1 MMDKK
6 FTKYFSLGLFTL
18 VGLSILSYY
27 NFLLFHTIA
36 EIFSIVIA
44 GCVFIISWNSRR
56 NVEGSAIPLLGI
68 AFLSVA
74 VLDGL
79 HTLSYKGMPFFPEYD
94 ANLPTQLWIATRYLE
109 AISLLAFSLLMG
121 RRFSLRLTFLGY
133 AALTA
138 TIIILAFSRN
148 FPDCYIEGQGLT
160 AFKICSEYLIS
171 FILIGTMAVV
181 YKTREQWDKLIYRL
195 IMFSLT
201 FTILA
206 ELAFTFYVDV
216 YDLSNLLGHY
226 FKIISFYL
234 IYKAVVVTGI
244 SNPQSILFRRLRESE
259 DRYDSLTKNIQGIAF
274 RGDLDFNLIYI
285 RGQVEKITGYT
296 PDEFEEKRISWKQV
310 MHPDDMK
317 KMRESGAQK
326 DLLTVSGHS
335 INREYRILR
344 KDGQIRWLNETIH
357 NVPDSRGK
365 PVYVEGIMLDITEKK
380 QAEETIARQANI
392 LNSLLNAIQE
402 SALLVDRD
410 ETILHA
416 NSTLANRWQMPTKK
430 LIGRKLTD
438 TIPSKATRKKVD
450 MVRQVLTTGNNMQ
463 FEETT
468 PEHSMEHRF
477 YPVKDSRSGEVSG
490 VTILGFDITERKRR
504 ELELNKLLLSV
515 ENSPMSIVI
524 TDTEGIIE
532 YVNPAFCAITG
543 YSRDEALGE
552 NPRILKSGEHDEQFY
567 QDMWKTIRSGNT
579 WRGEIHNRKKNGDLY
594 WEQAAI
600 APVQDEKGNIKNYVA
615 VKEDITQK
623 KDLERLKSDV
633 NRIMRHD
640 LKSPLNGIIGL
651 PQIMEQDDNLTE
663 EQVDILRNIEQ
674 TGRKMLNMINLSL
687 DMFKMEMGNY
697 EYHPVQVD
705 VLAVLREIIADNQSR
720 IHASG
725 LTVTILID
733 NNPAGAKDKFL
744 LWSEERLLY
753 NLLSNLFL
761 NAVEAS
767 PSNSEI
773 SMEINNLDPII
784 LTISNSGAVPP
795 DIKNNFFDK
804 YITHGKKAGTGLG
817 TYSAKLIAH
826 TMHYDIDLQTSEKED
841 VTSLKIYI
849 PKEKPEWD
857 AG

>member
-1 MMDKK
+1 MNKK

-138 TIIILAFSRN
+138 TIIILVFSRN

-171 FILIGTMAVV
+171 FILICTMAVV

-206 ELAFTFYVDV
+206 ELAFTFYVGV

-285 RGQVEKITGYT
+285 RGQVKKITGYT
-296 PDEFEEKRISWKQV
+296 PNEFEEKQISWKQV
-310 MHPDDMK
+310 LHPDDMK
-317 KMRESGAQK
+317 KMRESRAQK
-326 DLLTVSGHS
+326 DLLTVSGYS

-365 PVYVEGIMLDITEKK
+365 PLYVEGIMLDITEKK

-438 TIPSKATRKKVD
+438 TIPDKATRKKVD
-450 MVRQVLTTGNNMQ
+450 MVHQVLTTGNNMQ

-468 PEHSMEHRF
+468 PEQSMEHRF
-477 YPVKDSRSGEVSG
+477 YPVKDSRNGEISG

-524 TDTEGIIE
+524 TDTEGRIE

-543 YSRDEALGE
+543 YSREEALGE

-697 EYHPVQVD
+697 EYYPVQVD

-744 LWSEERLLY
+744 IWSEERLLY

-767 PSNSEI
+767 PSNSGI
-773 SMEINNLDPII
+773 SMEINDLDPTI

-795 DIKNNFFDK
+795 DIRNNFFDK

-817 TYSAKLIAH
+817 TYSAKLIAQ

-849 PKEKPEWD
+849 PREKPEWD

>member
-640 LKSPLNGIIGL
+640 
-651 PQIMEQDDNLTE
+651 
-663 EQVDILRNIEQ
+663 
-674 TGRKMLNMINLSL
+674 
-687 DMFKMEMGNY
+687 
-697 EYHPVQVD
+697 
-705 VLAVLREIIADNQSR
+705 
-720 IHASG
+720 
-725 LTVTILID
+725 
-733 NNPAGAKDKFL
+733 
-744 LWSEERLLY
+744 
-753 NLLSNLFL
+753 
-761 NAVEAS
+761 
-767 PSNSEI
+767 
-773 SMEINNLDPII
+773 
-784 LTISNSGAVPP
+784 
-795 DIKNNFFDK
+795 
-804 YITHGKKAGTGLG
+804 
-817 TYSAKLIAH
+817 
-826 TMHYDIDLQTSEKED
+826 
-841 VTSLKIYI
+841 
-849 PKEKPEWD
+849 
-857 AG
+857 

>member
-1 MMDKK
+1 MMNKK

-138 TIIILAFSRN
+138 TIIILVFSRN

-171 FILIGTMAVV
+171 FILICTMAVV

-206 ELAFTFYVDV
+206 ELAFTFYVGV

-285 RGQVEKITGYT
+285 RGQVKKITGYT
-296 PDEFEEKRISWKQV
+296 PNEFEEKQISWKQV
-310 MHPDDMK
+310 LHPDDMK
-317 KMRESGAQK
+317 KMRESRAQK
-326 DLLTVSGHS
+326 DLLTVSGYS

-365 PVYVEGIMLDITEKK
+365 PLYVEGIMLDITEKK

-438 TIPSKATRKKVD
+438 TIPDKATRKKVD
-450 MVRQVLTTGNNMQ
+450 MVHQVLTTGNNMQ

-468 PEHSMEHRF
+468 PEQSMEHRF
-477 YPVKDSRSGEVSG
+477 YPVKDSRNGEISG

-524 TDTEGIIE
+524 TDTEGRIE

-543 YSRDEALGE
+543 YSREEALGE

-697 EYHPVQVD
+697 EYYPVQVD

-744 LWSEERLLY
+744 IWSEERLLY

-767 PSNSEI
+767 PSNSGI
-773 SMEINNLDPII
+773 SMEINDLDPTI

-795 DIKNNFFDK
+795 DIRNNFFDK

-817 TYSAKLIAH
+817 TYSAKLIAQ

-849 PKEKPEWD
+849 PREKPEWD